1 MSFPSRLGIQ
11 NFVSASTLIIC
22 PLGVHA
28 ELKMS
33 EASIAALRRTIE
45 ALLRSM
51 STNSANSMIA
61 AVANIAIVIRGKDM
75 ARFLPRLTVYDS
87 VLL

>member
-1 MSFPSRLGIQ
+1 
-11 NFVSASTLIIC
+11 
-22 PLGVHA
+22 
-28 ELKMS
+28 
-33 EASIAALRRTIE
+33 
-45 ALLRSM
+45 
-51 STNSANSMIA
+51 MIA